1 MLALDERPIYIHV
14 LTFVNH
20 LGNNKGH
27 SMFKALSSPTRLE
40 ILKSLLRKEMH
51 ISAIARHMKIS
62 VPVAA
67 KHIKILEK
75 AGLVE
80 KKVFGRSHVY
90 KAKQDRFYKILDTLC
105 ETSQINLRRGTSV
118 LDALKSTCIVNT
130 KKINDKE
137 LLVSIDGKEGYYL
150 YEVDGKLAD
159 TPMDHYKLR
168 NDAEL
173 RLKKLIPI
181 TKKRI
186 VIKLR

>member
-1 MLALDERPIYIHV
+1 
-14 LTFVNH
+14 
-20 LGNNKGH
+20 
-27 SMFKALSSPTRLE
+27 MFKALSSPTRLE
-40 ILKSLLRKEMH
+40 ILKSLSSKEMH
-51 ISAIARHMKIS
+51 VSAIARHMKIS

-67 KHIKILEK
+67 KHVKILEK

-159 TPMDHYKLR
+159 TPMDRYKLR

-181 TKKRI
+181 TEKRI
-186 VIKLR
+186 AIKLR

>member
-40 ILKSLLRKEMH
+40 ILKSLSRKEMH

-67 KHIKILEK
+67 KHVKILEK

-159 TPMDHYKLR
+159 TPMDRYKLR

-181 TKKRI
+181 TEKRI
-186 VIKLR
+186 AIKLR